1 MNIKDLNS
9 EQQVF
14 CLMTGYELFGRT
26 FRMDPKIDWDKV
38 YQEVT
43 YQSVSC
49 IFSDICQKLSAD
61 SAIRKKW
68 EMQNFGIMANG
79 IQVRY
84 GQQKLIRLLKDH
96 QIPFVILKGTAAAYY
111 YPNPDYRAM
120 GDIDFMVREEDF
132 LPTIALLEQNGYI
145 HSHDHEDNDCHE
157 SFEKDGI
164 HFFWNAG
171 ETVDYGSY
179 EF

>member
-1 MNIKDLNS
+1 
-9 EQQVF
+9 
-14 CLMTGYELFGRT
+14 
-26 FRMDPKIDWDKV
+26 
-38 YQEVT
+38 
-43 YQSVSC
+43 
-49 IFSDICQKLSAD
+49 
-61 SAIRKKW
+61 
-68 EMQNFGIMANG
+68 MQNFSIMANG

-132 LPTIALLEQNGYI
+132 LPTITLLEQNGYI
-145 HSHDHEDNDCHE
+145 HSHDHEDNDRHE

-171 ETVDYGSY
+171 ESVDYGS
-179 EF
+179 